1 MSADP
6 DAVIAEILTLILE
19 RPVSVGERV
28 LREEEAGWDSL
39 KHLEIIFAVEAA
51 LGVTFT
57 PEDMAAIN
65 GTPSLLTM
73 IDLCRAP

>member
-19 RPVSVGERV
+19 RPVTVGERV

-51 LGVTFT
+51 LGVAFT

-73 IDLCRAP
+73 IDLRRAP